1 MAKPLYGQ
9 RIVVTRSPDL
19 AGSICQQLA
28 ALGAI
33 PIRFPTIDF
42 VSLPT
47 PLLAAALANLAS
59 YDWLVFTSGNGVRFF
74 FERVASSEWGR
85 QNGLASSEWGRQN
98 GLASSEWGRQNG
110 LASGEWGRQNGL
122 ASGEWG
128 RQNGLASGEWPRV
141 GAVGEATAR
150 LLLERG
156 VKADFVPEAFT
167 GEQLALGL
175 GDMAGKKVLLARAKI
190 GRPEIVDLLR
200 ERGAVVDEFALYES
214 IPAVPTSAALAEL
227 DKGIDVI
234 TFTSPSTV
242 RHFLEIVKADSF
254 AKAGRSAIIACIGP
268 TTAAEAEKQ
277 GLSVAIMPDV
287 YTIDGLMTALVA
299 HFEKEN
305 CQ

>member
-1 MAKPLYGQ
+1 M
-9 RIVVTRSPDL
+9 
-19 AGSICQQLA
+19 CQQLA

-47 PLLAAALANLAS
+47 PLLAAALANLAR

-74 FERVASSEWGR
+74 FERVAS
-85 QNGLASSEWGRQN
+85 
-98 GLASSEWGRQNG
+98 
-110 LASGEWGRQNGL
+110 GEWRV
-122 ASGEWG
+122 
-128 RQNGLASGEWPRV
+128 ASGEWPRV

-242 RHFLEIVKADSF
+242 RHFLEIMKADSL
-254 AKAGRSAIIACIGP
+254 AKVVRSALIACIGP

-287 YTIDGLMTALVA
+287 YTIDGLMAALVA
-299 HFEKEN
+299 YFEKEN